1 MTLCHKDFEEGNSSA
16 CNLTGVV
23 IEWPICCSSPWIRS
37 WNRNTNISQI
47 CEIIPTQQQQNIEKK
62 PKSST
67 RLWSENKRVKAIQE
81 SMRSFPQMENSIG
94 SVDNYWNNKL
104 QRHKFCY
111 FGSVL
116 LAATLLSSR
125 SFDLFF

>member
-37 WNRNTNISQI
+37 WNRNTNISPN

-62 PKSST
+62 PKSSQDFG
-67 RLWSENKRVKAIQE
+67 LKIKE
-81 SMRSFPQMENSIG
+81 SKLSRNLCEASLKWRTQ
-94 SVDNYWNNKL
+94 SV
-104 QRHKFCY
+104 Q
-111 FGSVL
+111 
-116 LAATLLSSR
+116 
-125 SFDLFF
+125 